1 MFNGFVDLNG
11 ECCFLIYLPVQGVM
25 TGPLEQCYLLKGKMS
40 NRVWKVERK
49 PKILN
54 LVMAVHQTGAKL
66 GQRSSKKKICSDEL
80 VLQCLVKSGCSDSG
94 HYFMTHH
101 WNTWEVPYV
110 SRFHQFAVTLTP
122 GPISPSLSFFRSMC
136 SNSGVNVQDR
146 RWICAVQGSWP
157 SRVQLLTHAVIVKA
171 GAVICGTSRSASENL
186 ESRSRC
192 DISVNVKGH
201 CDYSWGEKMLS
212 SPPIEHLGAPR
223 YSTLVKPT
231 SVVRYDENSSGLRRM
246 LL

>member
-1 MFNGFVDLNG
+1 MESVV
-11 ECCFLIYLPVQGVM
+11 FLIYLPVQGVM

-66 GQRSSKKKICSDEL
+66 GQRSSKKKNL
-80 VLQCLVKSGCSDSG
+80 FRWARPPMSGQIRMFRFRSLFHDSSL
-94 HYFMTHH
+94 YR
-101 WNTWEVPYV
+101 NTWEVQYV

-171 GAVICGTSRSASENL
+171 GAVICGTSRAASENL
-186 ESRSRC
+186 ESWSRC
-192 DISVNVKGH
+192 DINVNVKGH